1 MTVCPFCGLATESPH
16 ETQAACVEALQEE
29 VTRVRKIVEQVER
42 LKDEEPATRPSVPA
56 TSATP
61 PATKD

>member
-29 VTRVRKIVEQVER
+29 VTRVRRIVEQVER

-56 TSATP
+56 TSTTP
-61 PATKD
+61 PTTKD